1 MLYFKFCC
9 TICSMTLINQASQF
23 DADLMLV
30 SHVADV
36 VSEYYNRSL
45 RLHSVK
51 NVSKNSNGQ
60 IYTTN

>member
-9 TICSMTLINQASQF
+9 TICSITLINQASQF

-36 VSEYYNRSL
+36 VSEYYNRS
-45 RLHSVK
+45 
-51 NVSKNSNGQ
+51 
-60 IYTTN
+60 